1 MYTIKRSESYLMMR
15 TKRQDKILELIS
27 QNEIETQEE
36 LVDELKKAGFDVTQA
51 TISRDIKDLR
61 LVKITENG
69 KQRYDRE
76 RLNSNVTQKF
86 RDMYKHSILSVEN
99 AGNLVVLKTLSASAN
114 VVAIMVDR
122 LNNKHVLGC
131 VAGDDTAFVACRDEA
146 GAKEVC
152 KMLTEIAA
160 D

>member
-1 MYTIKRSESYLMMR
+1 
-15 TKRQDKILELIS
+15 
-27 QNEIETQEE
+27 
-36 LVDELKKAGFDVTQA
+36 
-51 TISRDIKDLR
+51 
-61 LVKITENG
+61 
-69 KQRYDRE
+69 
-76 RLNSNVTQKF
+76 
-86 RDMYKHSILSVEN
+86 MYKHSILSVEN